1 MHWNVVLEAATSGI
15 IEVTSF
21 ARFVYRVSRLEV
33 YGGQYVTVRNL
44 EFYISEMKCLF
55 LRPGHAYEPSRV
67 VASSAWDGGNSPRTT
82 KLSRVRD
89 QLFLQV
95 FLVDS
100 ELIRIAF
107 M

>member
-21 ARFVYRVSRLEV
+21 SRFVYRVSRLEV
-33 YGGQYVTVRNL
+33 YGGQNVIRKL
-44 EFYISEMKCLF
+44 EFYISEMKCF
-55 LRPGHAYEPSRV
+55 SLRPGHAYEPSRV
-67 VASSAWDGGNSPRTT
+67 VASSAWDAGNSPRTT